1 MGDGLDA
8 IAGRGPVR
16 DSDPVRTVAV
26 TLAGADG
33 PVCVFGTVLP
43 WLNDKGPDAAN
54 PAPGWAEF
62 ARVTPLQGAEWRR
75 LRALDPAATLV
86 VAGDLNQNLG
96 GPHYYGTVA
105 GRALLRAELASAGLE
120 CLTQA
125 EHFARGELDYPPID
139 HVCAGAPVG
148 RRLESTVAG
157 WNKTHQDG
165 TVLSDHSGVLAEISL
180 VIAT

>member
-1 MGDGLDA
+1 MTVWTRLPIVA
-8 IAGRGPVR
+8 RHETA
-16 DSDPVRTVAV
+16 DPVRTVAV
-26 TLAGADG
+26 TLAGSDG

-62 ARVTPLQGAEWRR
+62 AGVTRLQGAEWRR
-75 LRALDPAATLV
+75 PRALDSAAAPV

-96 GPHYYGTVA
+96 GAHYYGTVA
-105 GRALLRAELASAGLE
+105 GRALLRGELASAGLE

-125 EHFARGELDYPPID
+125 EHFAPGELDYPPID

-148 RRLESTVAG
+148 RRLEYTVTG
-157 WNKTHQDG
+157 WNKTHPDG

-180 VIAT
+180 SAAT